1 MSEVDWG
8 RVENTPD
15 RAADDFEA
23 IRARLKE
30 LQEERIPPR
39 PPEPADPNSLAEYC

>member
-1 MSEVDWG
+1 M
-8 RVENTPD
+8 PD

-30 LQEERIPPR
+30 LQEERHPLLPT
-39 PPEPADPNSLAEYC
+39 PPEPADPNSPAEYC